1 MKKIKKGAATSAL
14 VGLGILVLAGNTAA
28 QNANS
33 DEGVT
38 AEQAIACIKT
48 AAANAPGRVESLEVD
63 RERGQ
68 LMCEVEI
75 VADDGSESEVHIDVA
90 TNKVVRR
97 AR

>member
-1 MKKIKKGAATSAL
+1 MKRMNKGSVASAL
-14 VGLGILVLAGNTAA
+14 VGLGILVLAGSTTA
-28 QNANS
+28 QNAKS
-33 DEGVT
+33 DEGIT
-38 AEQAIACIKT
+38 AEQATDCIKT
-48 AAANAPGRVESLEVD
+48 AVANAPGRVESLEVD

-75 VADDGSESEVHIDVA
+75 VGDDGSESEIHIDVA

>member
-1 MKKIKKGAATSAL
+1 MKKRPVASAL
-14 VGLGILVLAGNTAA
+14 VGLGILVLAGDSAA
-28 QNANS
+28 QNAKS
-33 DEGVT
+33 DEGIT
-38 AEQAIACIKT
+38 AEQAIDCIKT
-48 AAANAPGRVESLEVD
+48 AVANAPGRVESLEVD
-63 RERGQ
+63 RERAQ